1 LDALSNKRIMKKILI
16 ILLLILSSCAAR
28 KVDVSKESI
37 STKVDSSL
45 VVKVDGTYVKD
56 NNVFVNETIE
66 EVEYKP
72 LDSLKP
78 MVING
83 KSYTNTVIKS
93 KKKSSVKIDKTKAI
107 AKVSSL
113 KKLNVKK
120 EATKKVFLKKVDKKT
135 NYWMYL
141 WFLLPVIII
150 WIIDRYG
157 KLAFPFTKFFK

>member
-1 LDALSNKRIMKKILI
+1 MVKRLTLI
-16 ILLLILSSCAAR
+16 TSILLLVSCGAR
-28 KVDVSKESI
+28 KVDISKEVI
-37 STKVDSSL
+37 NTKIDSSV

-56 NNVFVNETIE
+56 NNVFTEETVDEI
-66 EVEYKP
+66 EYKP

-78 MVING
+78 MVIDG
-83 KSYTNTVIKS
+83 KSYTNTIIKS
-93 KKKSSVKIDKTKAI
+93 KKKKSVKLDKTKAI
-107 AKVSSL
+107 NKVSSV

-120 EATKKVFLKKVDKKT
+120 EATKKVFIKKVDKKT

-157 KLAFPFTKFFK
+157 KLVFPFTKFFK

>member
-1 LDALSNKRIMKKILI
+1 MKKILI

-37 STKVDSSL
+37 STKVDSSV

-78 MVING
+78 MFIDG

-93 KKKSSVKIDKTKAI
+93 KKKRSVKIDKTKAI
-107 AKVSSL
+107 VKVSSL

-120 EATKKVFLKKVDKKT
+120 ESTKKVFVKKVDKKT

-157 KLAFPFTKFFK
+157 KLVFPFTKFFK